1 MGDGFENYWASD
13 TFRYESIQ
21 CRCLGDGLL
30 IKRRGMVTHLRT
42 RVHLLVSALG
52 DNKPKPQCGRNTLI
66 RAGSFAGP
74 FLPATRLALPWALCK
89 DRDIDGRG
97 SALPSAIKLE
107 TVLDCQAKT
116 LETAGF
122 SGCLERFHSIPES
135 HAGPIQY
142 LWAAGSKRSSIIPET
157 RRQALLI
164 RVSGSKRA
172 RLRFGILCSSEH
184 KDQREIKM
192 PLN

>member
-1 MGDGFENYWASD
+1 
-13 TFRYESIQ
+13 
-21 CRCLGDGLL
+21 
-30 IKRRGMVTHLRT
+30 MVTHLPT
-42 RVHLLVSALG
+42 RVHLLVTALR

-107 TVLDCQAKT
+107 TVLDCQAKI
-116 LETAGF
+116 LEAADF

-135 HAGPIQY
+135 HA
-142 LWAAGSKRSSIIPET
+142 
-157 RRQALLI
+157 
-164 RVSGSKRA
+164 
-172 RLRFGILCSSEH
+172 
-184 KDQREIKM
+184 
-192 PLN
+192 